1 MALWKRKTK
10 KKQETSRYTVGAREQ
25 LVPVHTMPA
34 KFLSNSGSDQ
44 KKPHYTFII
53 VIGLIVVGGVAV
65 ATILTLNN
73 VLAPQPQPVAN
84 TTTTNTND
92 ANINSNVNTN
102 LNVSG
107 NQVVKVEVKNNSSQ
121 VIGSATMIIPEGALE
136 PGIKVD
142 IVGFLPD
149 ANLGSDGG
157 YNISQVLGGAY
168 SFTPDGLSFK
178 KPITLILQYTQ
189 EQLQQL
195 EYREGDLKIAFGQ
208 SFNNWELISASSV
221 DNNTKTVSVVL
232 KDLVSQGKYGIISLN
247 ALKSEQSNSNQSSSS
262 NENTNTNTSENLSF
276 EAEGLLPSSTDAD
289 GDKLTDVE
297 EDLYKTALNQP
308 DTDKDGYV
316 DGEELPALFD
326 PLVANGALL
335 AKSTVIETFTNT
347 ILAYTVL
354 HPKDWVAKE
363 VDSEGKA
370 YFTSATGEFV
380 QINGESNPS
389 RLTAEQWYAT
399 QVPEI
404 NTSQLEKVTVGD
416 LQGVKSVDGRTVYLA
431 AGDKI
436 FTISYSVGLRQDMN
450 FYTTFTMM
458 VNSFQLVPG
467 ANTVPD
473 SNTNTNNSNNNQNSS

>member
-221 DNNTKTVSVVL
+221 DNNTKTVYVVL

-289 GDKLTDVE
+289 
-297 EDLYKTALNQP
+297 
-308 DTDKDGYV
+308 
-316 DGEELPALFD
+316 
-326 PLVANGALL
+326 GALL